1 VKAIDID
8 VGGTFTDLV
17 LTWDDRRLVAKAPTT
32 PYDLSVGFLNVLQAG
47 AEQLGA
53 PLAEVLPQVE
63 IVRYSTTVAMNR
75 LIERKGPRLGLITTE
90 GHEDAVLIGR
100 GAQWTDGTRIAERR
114 NLAAQRKPE
123 PLVTR
128 DLIVGVAERVDS
140 TGRILRPLDEEDVRA
155 KLRRLVDRGAR
166 AIAVSLLWSFANP
179 EHERAVRRII
189 REEYKGYHVGYLPV
203 VLSHEV
209 VGKVGE
215 YERTM
220 TAILDAYLQ
229 TSIKFE
235 LETTWDQLRNHGYR
249 GTFLLTHNTGGS
261 AEIFK
266 TTASRT
272 FNGGPVSGLMG
283 AYHIGQSLGYRNVI
297 ASDVG
302 GTSFDTAMVVDA
314 SVRSYEFRPI
324 IDRWMVGI
332 SMLQTTTMG
341 AGGGSIAWINDLLG
355 GRLEVGPRSAGS
367 YPGPACYDLGG
378 TEPTVTDADLV
389 LGYIAPDGYF
399 GGKMPLNKD
408 KAIEAIRT
416 RIAEPLGVC
425 VDEAAALIRRIIEQ
439 NMAGAIKREVHLRG
453 YHPEDFVL
461 FAFGGGGPTHVA
473 GYRADVPTAVIFPQA
488 PVFSALGSSV
498 MDILHV
504 YEQSGRMQFMAP
516 ATEQIVVDADEFN
529 ARVQTLIDRAR
540 RDLEA
545 EGLADRDVA
554 FSVELDMLY
563 GGLVQVKRVACPVLA
578 ITSEDD
584 ARRVYSDFEKEFSEA
599 FSPHVVNK
607 PGGVYIDGIIVK
619 ATVPTEKLTLPVHP
633 LGGPDPSPARTGSR
647 SAYWPE
653 LGTRVETDVYAFD
666 SLVPGNL
673 VPGPAIAEMEYS
685 TIVVPPG
692 QQLRI
697 DQHGLGILE
706 AAGAL
711 PKENGPKE
719 NGPKENGPK
728 DCTADEKVN

>member
-1 VKAIDID
+1 
-8 VGGTFTDLV
+8 
-17 LTWDDRRLVAKAPTT
+17 
-32 PYDLSVGFLNVLQAG
+32 
-47 AEQLGA
+47 
-53 PLAEVLPQVE
+53 
-63 IVRYSTTVAMNR
+63 
-75 LIERKGPRLGLITTE
+75 
-90 GHEDAVLIGR
+90 
-100 GAQWTDGTRIAERR
+100 
-114 NLAAQRKPE
+114 
-123 PLVTR
+123 
-128 DLIVGVAERVDS
+128 
-140 TGRILRPLDEEDVRA
+140 
-155 KLRRLVDRGAR
+155 
-166 AIAVSLLWSFANP
+166 
-179 EHERAVRRII
+179 
-189 REEYKGYHVGYLPV
+189 
-203 VLSHEV
+203 V

-235 LETTWDQLRNHGYR
+235 LESTWDQLRANGYR
-249 GTFLLTHNTGGS
+249 GSFLLTHNTGGS
-261 AEIFK
+261 GEIFK

-283 AYHIGQSLGYRNVI
+283 SFHIGQALGYRNVI

-302 GTSFDTAMVVDA
+302 GTSFDVGMVVDA

-378 TEPTVTDADLV
+378 TDPTVTDADVV

-399 GGKMPLNKD
+399 GGKMPLDRD
-408 KAIEAIRT
+408 KAVEAVRT
-416 RIAEPLGVC
+416 RIAEPLGVS
-425 VDEAAALIRRIIEQ
+425 VDEAAALIRRIVEQ
-439 NMAGAIKREVHLRG
+439 NMASAIKREVHLRG
-453 YHPEDFVL
+453 YHPEDFAL

-498 MDILHV
+498 MDIMHV
-504 YEQSGRMQFMAP
+504 YEQSRRMPFMAP
-516 ATEQIVVDADEFN
+516 MTEQIV
-529 ARVQTLIDRAR
+529 IDRDAFNGVVDELMAKAR
-540 RDLEA
+540 ADLES
-545 EGLADRDVA
+545 EGLGAEEIV

-563 GGLVQVKRVACPVLA
+563 GGLVHVKRVSSPVLRLE
-578 ITSEDD
+578 SEDD
-584 ARRVYSDFEKEFSEA
+584 ARLVYDAFEKEFSEA

-607 PGGVYIDGIIVK
+607 PGGAHLDGIVLK
-619 ATVPTEKLTLPVHP
+619 ATVVTEKMALPVHE
-633 LGGPDPSPARTGSR
+633 LGSADPSSARTGSR

-653 LGTRVETDVYAFD
+653 LGQRAETDVFAFD
-666 SLVPGNL
+666 SLRPGHT
-673 VPGPAIAEMEYS
+673 VTGPAIVEMEYS

-692 QQLRI
+692 QELRI

-706 AAGAL
+706 DAG
-711 PKENGPKE
+711 
-719 NGPKENGPK
+719 K
-728 DCTADEKVN
+728 DDPS

>member
-1 VKAIDID
+1 MKAIDID

-17 LTWDDRRLVAKAPTT
+17 LTWDDVRYVAKAPTT
-32 PYDLSVGFLNVLQAG
+32 PYDLSVGFLDVLTAG
-47 AEQLGA
+47 AEQLGR
-53 PLAEVLPQVE
+53 PLDQVLPEVE

-90 GHEDAVLIGR
+90 GHEDAILIGR
-100 GAQWTDGTRIAERR
+100 GAQWTDGTRIGERR
-114 NLAAQRKPE
+114 NLSVQAKPV
-123 PLVTR
+123 PLVER
-128 DLIVGVAERVDS
+128 DMIVGVGERVDS
-140 TGRILRPLDEEDVRA
+140 SGRVLRPLDDDDVRA
-155 KLRRLVDRGAR
+155 KLRHLVDNGAR
-166 AIAVSLLWSFANP
+166 AIAVSLLWSFVNP
-179 EHERAVRRII
+179 DHERRIRKII
-189 REEYKGYHVGYLPV
+189 REEYKGFHVGYLPV

-235 LETTWDQLRNHGYR
+235 LESTWDQLRANGYR

-261 AEIFK
+261 GEIFK

-283 AYHIGQSLGYRNVI
+283 SFHIGQALGYRNVI

-302 GTSFDTAMVVDA
+302 GTSFDVGMVVDA

-367 YPGPACYDLGG
+367 YPGPVCYDLGG
-378 TEPTVTDADLV
+378 TEPTVTDADVV

-399 GGKMPLNKD
+399 GGKMPLD
-408 KAIEAIRT
+408 RDRAVEAVRT
-416 RIAEPLGVC
+416 RIAEPLGVP
-425 VDEAAALIRRIIEQ
+425 VDEAAALIRRIVEQ
-439 NMAGAIKREVHLRG
+439 NMASAIKREVHLRG
-453 YHPEDFVL
+453 YHPEDFAL

-498 MDILHV
+498 MDIMHV
-504 YEQSGRMQFMAP
+504 YEQSRRMPFMAP
-516 ATEQIVVDADEFN
+516 MTEQIV
-529 ARVQTLIDRAR
+529 IDRDAFNGVVDELMTKAR
-540 RDLEA
+540 ADLES
-545 EGLADRDVA
+545 EGLGAEEIV

-563 GGLVQVKRVACPVLA
+563 GGLVHVKRVSSPVLR
-578 ITSEDD
+578 IESEDD
-584 ARRVYSDFEKEFSEA
+584 ARLVYDAFEKEFSEA

-607 PGGVYIDGIIVK
+607 PGGAYLDGIVLK
-619 ATVPTEKLTLPVHP
+619 ATVVTEKMALPVHDLQP
-633 LGGPDPSPARTGSR
+633 ADPSAARTGSR

-653 LGTRVETDVYAFD
+653 LGERVETEVLSFD
-666 SLVPGNL
+666 LLMPGNT
-673 VPGPAIAEMEYS
+673 VTGPGIVEMEYS

-706 AAGAL
+706 DAG
-711 PKENGPKE
+711 
-719 NGPKENGPK
+719 K
-728 DCTADEKVN
+728 DES

>member
-1 VKAIDID
+1 MKAIDID

-17 LTWDDRRLVAKAPTT
+17 LTWDDKRVVAKSPTT
-32 PYDLSVGFLNVLQAG
+32 PYDLSVGFLNVLNTG
-47 AEQLGA
+47 AEELGK
-53 PLAEVLPQVE
+53 PLADVMPEID

-90 GHEDAVLIGR
+90 GHEDAILIGR
-100 GAQWTDGTRIAERR
+100 GAQWTDGTRVGERR
-114 NLAAQRKPE
+114 NLAAQHKPE
-123 PLVTR
+123 PLVER
-128 DLIVGVAERVDS
+128 DMIVGVAERIDS
-140 TGRILRPLDEEDVRA
+140 AGNVLRPLDEDDVRT
-155 KLRRLVDRGAR
+155 KLRQLVDNGAR

-179 EHERAVRRII
+179 RHERAVRRII

-235 LETTWDQLRNHGYR
+235 LETTWDQLRNNGYR

-283 AYHIGQSLGYRNVI
+283 SYHIGQALGYSNVI

-302 GTSFDTAMVVDA
+302 GTSFDTGMVVGS

-324 IDRWMVGI
+324 IDKWMVGI

-341 AGGGSIAWINDLLG
+341 AGGGSIAWINELLG
-355 GRLEVGPRSAGS
+355 GRLEVGPQSAGS
-367 YPGPACYDLGG
+367 YPGPVCYDLGG
-378 TEPTVTDADLV
+378 TQPTVTDADVV
-389 LGYIAPDGYF
+389 LDYIAPDAYF
-399 GGKMPLNKD
+399 GGKMPLNRD
-408 KAIEAIRT
+408 KAVEAVRSK
-416 RIAEPLGVC
+416 IAEPLGVS
-425 VDEAAALIRRIIEQ
+425 VDEAAAMIRRIVEQ
-439 NMAGAIKREVHLRG
+439 NMASAIKREVHLRG
-453 YHPEDFVL
+453 YHPEDFAL

-473 GYRADVPTAVIFPQA
+473 GYRADVPAAVIFPQA

-498 MDILHV
+498 MDIMHV

-516 ATEQIVVDADEFN
+516 LTEQIVIDREVFN
-529 ARVQTLIDRAR
+529 SRVQGLIDKAK
-540 RDLEA
+540 RDLVA
-545 EGLADRDVA
+545 EGLGDRETV
-554 FSVELDMLY
+554 FSLELDMLY
-563 GGLVQVKRVACPVLA
+563 GGLVQVKRVACPVLQ
-578 ITSEDD
+578 IETEDD
-584 ARRVYSDFEKEFSEA
+584 AQRVYDEFEKEFAEA

-607 PGGVYIDGIIVK
+607 PGGVYIDGIVLK
-619 ATVPTEKLTLPVHP
+619 ATVITEKMQLPE
-633 LGGPDPSPARTGSR
+633 LALEGEDPSAARTSSR

-653 LGTRVETDVYAFD
+653 LGTRVDTNVYSFD
-666 SLVPGNL
+666 ALRPGN
-673 VPGPAIAEMEYS
+673 VVTGPSIVEMEYS
-685 TIVVPPG
+685 TIVIPPR
-692 QQLRI
+692 QQLRM
-697 DQHGLGILE
+697 DSHGLGIIE
-706 AAGAL
+706 DAG
-711 PKENGPKE
+711 P
-719 NGPKENGPK
+719 
-728 DCTADEKVN
+728 TTR

>member
-1 VKAIDID
+1 MKAIDID

-17 LTWDDRRLVAKAPTT
+17 LTWDDERYVAKSPTT
-32 PYDLSVGFLNVLQAG
+32 PYDLSVCFLNVLNAG
-47 AEQLGA
+47 VEQLGRT
-53 PLAEVLPQVE
+53 LDEVLPEMEV
-63 IVRYSTTVAMNR
+63 VRYSTTVAMNR
-75 LIERKGPRLGLITTE
+75 LVERKGPRLGLITTE
-90 GHEDAVLIGR
+90 GHEDATLIGR
-100 GAQWTDGTRIAERR
+100 GSQWTDGTRISERR
-114 NLAAQRKPE
+114 NLAVQAKPK
-123 PLVTR
+123 PLVER
-128 DLIVGVAERVDS
+128 DMIVGISERVDS
-140 TGRILRPLDEEDVRA
+140 AGQVVRKLDPDDVRT
-155 KLRRLVDRGAR
+155 KLRELVDKGAR

-179 EHERAVRRII
+179 EHELLVRSII

-235 LETTWDQLRNHGYR
+235 LEATWDELRKHGYR

-283 AYHIGQSLGYRNVI
+283 SYHIGKALGFRNVI

-302 GTSFDTAMVVDA
+302 GTSFDTSMVVDA

-341 AGGGSIAWINDLLG
+341 AGGGSIAWINELLG

-378 TEPTVTDADLV
+378 TEPTVTDADVV

-399 GGKMPLNKD
+399 GGKMPLNRD
-408 KAIEAIRT
+408 KAVTAIQT
-416 RIAEPLGVC
+416 RIADPLGVS
-425 VDEAAALIRRIIEQ
+425 VDEAAAMVRRVVES
-439 NMAGAIKREVHLRG
+439 NMASAIKREVHLRG
-453 YHPEDFVL
+453 YHPEDFAL

-488 PVFSALGSSV
+488 AVFSALGSSV
-498 MDILHV
+498 MDIMHV

-516 ATEQIVVDADEFN
+516 VTEEIVIDPKAFN
-529 ARVQTLIDRAR
+529 AKVNAMIDQAR
-540 RDLEA
+540 LDLEA
-545 EGLADRDVA
+545 EGLGDSDTV

-563 GGLVQVKRVACPVLA
+563 GGLVQVKRVSCPVLA
-578 ITSEDD
+578 IESDDD
-584 ARRVYSDFEKEFSEA
+584 AQRLYDAFEKEFSEA

-607 PGGVYIDGIIVK
+607 PGGVYIEGIVLK
-619 ATVPTEKLTLPVHP
+619 ATVVTEKMALPVHELQP
-633 LGGPDPSPARTGSR
+633 PDPSAAKVGSR

-653 LGTRVETDVYAFD
+653 FGERQDTDIYRFD
-666 SLVPGNL
+666 DLVPGNVL
-673 VPGPAIAEMEYS
+673 VGPAISQMEFS
-685 TIVVPPG
+685 TIVIPPG

-697 DQHGLGILE
+697 DQHGLGVLE
-706 AAGAL
+706 DEV
-711 PKENGPKE
+711 P
-719 NGPKENGPK
+719 
-728 DCTADEKVN
+728 TATTDQASEGSA

>member
-1 VKAIDID
+1 MKAIDID

-17 LTWDDRRLVAKAPTT
+17 LTWDDERYVAKAPTT
-32 PYDLSVGFLNVLQAG
+32 PYDLSVGFLDVLNAG
-47 AEQLGA
+47 AEQLDR
-53 PLAEVLPQVE
+53 PLDQLLPEVE

-90 GHEDAVLIGR
+90 GHEDAILIGR
-100 GAQWTDGTRIAERR
+100 GAQWTDGTRISERR
-114 NLAAQRKPE
+114 NLSVQAKPT
-123 PLVTR
+123 PLVER
-128 DLIVGVAERVDS
+128 DMIVGVRERVDS
-140 TGRILRPLDEEDVRA
+140 TGRVLRELDDDDVRT
-155 KLRRLVDRGAR
+155 KLRQLVDNGAR
-166 AIAVSLLWSFANP
+166 AIAVSLLWSFVNP
-179 EHERAVRRII
+179 DHERRIRKII
-189 REEYKGYHVGYLPV
+189 REEYKGFHVGYLPV

-220 TAILDAYLQ
+220 TAVLDAYLQ

-235 LETTWDQLRNHGYR
+235 LEATWDQLRANGYR

-266 TTASRT
+266 TTSSRT

-283 AYHIGQSLGYRNVI
+283 SFHIGQALGYRNVI

-302 GTSFDTAMVVDA
+302 GTSFDVGMVVDA

-341 AGGGSIAWINDLLG
+341 AGGGSIAWINELLG

-367 YPGPACYDLGG
+367 YPGPVCYDLGG
-378 TEPTVTDADLV
+378 TEPTVTDADVV

-399 GGKMPLNKD
+399 GGRMPLYRD
-408 KAIEAIRT
+408 KAVEAVRT
-416 RIAEPLGVC
+416 RIAEPLGVS
-425 VDEAAALIRRIIEQ
+425 VDEAAALIRRVVEQ
-439 NMAGAIKREVHLRG
+439 NMASAIKREVHLRG
-453 YHPEDFVL
+453 YHPEDFAL

-498 MDILHV
+498 MDIVHV
-504 YEQSGRMQFMAP
+504 YEQSRRMPFMAP
-516 ATEQIVVDADEFN
+516 MTEQIVIDRNAFNSVVDEL
-529 ARVQTLIDRAR
+529 VDRAR
-540 RDLEA
+540 ADLEN
-545 EGLADRDVA
+545 EGLGDEEIV

-563 GGLVQVKRVACPVLA
+563 GGLVHVKRVSSPVLR
-578 ITSEDD
+578 IETDDD
-584 ARRVYSDFEKEFSEA
+584 ARLVYDAFEKEFSEA

-607 PGGVYIDGIIVK
+607 PGGAYLDGIVLK
-619 ATVPTEKLTLPVHP
+619 ATVVTEKMALPVHDLQP
-633 LGGPDPSPARTGSR
+633 ADPSAARTGSR
-647 SAYWPE
+647 EAYWPE
-653 LGTRVETDVYAFD
+653 RGERAETDVFAFD
-666 SLVPGNL
+666 VLQPGNT
-673 VPGPAIAEMEYS
+673 VTGPGIVEMEYS

-706 AAGAL
+706 DAA
-711 PKENGPKE
+711 KEE
-719 NGPKENGPK
+719 S
-728 DCTADEKVN
+728 

>member
-1 VKAIDID
+1 MKAIDID

-17 LTWDDRRLVAKAPTT
+17 LTWNNHRFVAKSPTT
-32 PYDLSVGFLNVLQAG
+32 PYDLSVGFLNVLSAG
-47 AEQLGA
+47 ADQLGR
-53 PLAEVLPQVE
+53 PLGEILPQVE

-100 GAQWTDGTRIAERR
+100 GAQWTDGTRISERR
-114 NLAAQRKPE
+114 NLAAQRKPA
-123 PLVTR
+123 PLVER
-128 DLIVGVAERVDS
+128 NMIVGVAERTDS
-140 TGRILRPLDEEDVRA
+140 AGAVLRPLDEGDVRA
-155 KLRRLVDRGAR
+155 KLRELVDKGAR

-179 EHERAVRRII
+179 AHERAVRRII
-189 REEYKGYHVGYLPV
+189 REEYKGFHVGYLPV

-229 TSIKFE
+229 ASIKFE
-235 LETTWDQLRNHGYR
+235 LETTWDKLRENGYR

-283 AYHIGQSLGYRNVI
+283 AYHIGKALGYRNVI

-302 GTSFDTAMVVDA
+302 GTSFDVGMVVG
-314 SVRSYEFRPI
+314 SSIRSYEFRPI
-324 IDRWMVGI
+324 IDKWMVGI

-341 AGGGSIAWINDLLG
+341 AGGGSIAWLNQLLG

-378 TEPTVTDADLV
+378 TEPTVTDADVV
-389 LGYIAPDGYF
+389 LGYIAPDSYF
-399 GGKMPLNKD
+399 GGKMPLNAD
-408 KAIEAIRT
+408 KAAEAIRS
-416 RIAEPLGVC
+416 RIAEPLGVT
-425 VDEAAALIRRIIEQ
+425 VEEAAALIRRIVEQ
-439 NMAGAIKREVHLRG
+439 NMASAIKREVHLRG

-498 MDILHV
+498 MDIMHV

-516 ATEQIVVDADEFN
+516 ATERIVIDKEAFNERVRELVDK
-529 ARVQTLIDRAR
+529 ARK
-540 RDLEA
+540 DLEA
-545 EGLADRDVA
+545 EGLGDRETV

-563 GGLVQVKRVACPVLA
+563 GGLVQVKRVSSPVLF
-578 ITSEDD
+578 IESDDD
-584 ARRVYSDFEKEFSEA
+584 ARRVYDDFEKEFSEA

-607 PGGVYIDGIIVK
+607 PGGVYLDGIVLK
-619 ATVPTEKLTLPVHP
+619 ATVTTEKLELPVRP
-633 LGGPDPSPARTGSR
+633 LQGTDPGAAKTGSR
-647 SAYWPE
+647 QAYWPE
-653 LGTRVETDVYAFD
+653 FGGWQDTPVYAFA
-666 SLVPGNL
+666 SLQPGNA
-673 VPGPAIAEMEYS
+673 VPGPAIAEMEFS
-685 TIVVPPG
+685 TIVIPPG
-692 QQLRI
+692 QQLEI
-697 DQHGLGILE
+697 DSHDLGILRN
-706 AAGAL
+706 AGT
-711 PKENGPKE
+711 EG
-719 NGPKENGPK
+719 
-728 DCTADEKVN
+728 

>member
-1 VKAIDID
+1 MKAIDID

-17 LTWDDRRLVAKAPTT
+17 LTWDDVRHVAKAPTT
-32 PYDLSVGFLNVLQAG
+32 PYDLSVGFLDVLTAG
-47 AEQLGA
+47 AEQLGR
-53 PLAEVLPQVE
+53 PLDEVLPEIE

-90 GHEDAVLIGR
+90 GHEDAILIGR
-100 GAQWTDGTRIAERR
+100 GAQWTDGTRIGERR
-114 NLAAQRKPE
+114 NLSVQAKPA
-123 PLVTR
+123 PLVER
-128 DLIVGVAERVDS
+128 DMIVGVGERIDS
-140 TGRILRPLDEEDVRA
+140 TGRVLRALDDDDVRA
-155 KLRRLVDRGAR
+155 KLRHLVDNGAR
-166 AIAVSLLWSFANP
+166 AIAVSLLWSFVNP
-179 EHERAVRRII
+179 DHERRIRKII

-235 LETTWDQLRNHGYR
+235 LESTWDQLRANGYR

-261 AEIFK
+261 GEIFK

-283 AYHIGQSLGYRNVI
+283 SFHIGQALGYRNVI

-302 GTSFDTAMVVDA
+302 GTSFDVGMVVDA

-341 AGGGSIAWINDLLG
+341 AGGGSIAWINELLG

-378 TEPTVTDADLV
+378 TEPTVTDADVV

-399 GGKMPLNKD
+399 GGKMPLDRD
-408 KAIEAIRT
+408 KAVEAVRT
-416 RIAEPLGVC
+416 RIAEPLGVS
-425 VDEAAALIRRIIEQ
+425 VDEAAALIRRIVEQ
-439 NMAGAIKREVHLRG
+439 NMASAIKREVHLRG
-453 YHPEDFVL
+453 YHPEDFAL

-498 MDILHV
+498 MDIMHV
-504 YEQSGRMQFMAP
+504 YEQSRRMPFMAP
-516 ATEQIVVDADEFN
+516 MTEQIV
-529 ARVQTLIDRAR
+529 IDRDAFNGVVDELMTKAR
-540 RDLEA
+540 ADLES
-545 EGLADRDVA
+545 EGLGGEEIV

-563 GGLVQVKRVACPVLA
+563 GGLVHVKRVSSPVLRLE
-578 ITSEDD
+578 SEDD
-584 ARRVYSDFEKEFSEA
+584 ARLVYDAFEKEFSEA

-607 PGGVYIDGIIVK
+607 PGGAYLDGIVLK
-619 ATVPTEKLTLPVHP
+619 ATVVTEKMALPVHDLQP
-633 LGGPDPSPARTGSR
+633 ADPSAARTGSR
-647 SAYWPE
+647 EAYWPE
-653 LGTRVETDVYAFD
+653 LGERAETEVFAFD
-666 SLVPGNL
+666 ALQPGNT
-673 VPGPAIAEMEYS
+673 VTGPGIVEMEFS

-706 AAGAL
+706 DAA
-711 PKENGPKE
+711 KEE
-719 NGPKENGPK
+719 S
-728 DCTADEKVN
+728 

>member
-1 VKAIDID
+1 MKAIDID

-17 LTWDDRRLVAKAPTT
+17 LTWDDRRYVAKSPTT
-32 PYDLSVGFLNVLQAG
+32 PYDLSVGFLNVLNAG
-47 AEQLGA
+47 AEQLGR
-53 PLAEVLPQVE
+53 PLQEVLPEVE

-100 GAQWTDGTRIAERR
+100 GAQWTDGTRIGERR
-114 NLAAQRKPE
+114 NLAVQEKPT
-123 PLVTR
+123 PLVER
-128 DLIVGVAERVDS
+128 DMIVGVAERIDS
-140 TGRILRPLDEEDVRA
+140 KGNVLRKLDEDDVRA
-155 KLRRLVDRGAR
+155 KLRELVDNGAR

-179 EHERAVRRII
+179 EHERLVRKII
-189 REEYKGYHVGYLPV
+189 REEYKGFHVGYLPV
-203 VLSHEV
+203 ILSHEV

-235 LETTWDQLRNHGYR
+235 LETTWDQLRNNGYS
-249 GTFLLTHNTGGS
+249 GTFLLTHNSGGS

-283 AYHIGQSLGYRNVI
+283 CFHIGQALGYRNVI

-302 GTSFDTAMVVDA
+302 GTSFDTGMVVDA

-332 SMLQTTTMG
+332 SMLQTATMG

-355 GRLEVGPRSAGS
+355 GRLEVGPKSAGS
-367 YPGPACYDLGG
+367 YPGPVCYDLGG
-378 TEPTVTDADLV
+378 TEPTVTDADVV

-399 GGKMPLNKD
+399 GGKMPLNKE
-408 KAIEAIRT
+408 KAVDAIRT
-416 RIAEPLGVC
+416 QIAEPLGLS
-425 VDEAAALIRRIIEQ
+425 VDEAAAMIRRIVES
-439 NMAGAIKREVHLRG
+439 NMASAIKREVHLRG
-453 YHPEDFVL
+453 YHPEDFAL

-473 GYRADVPTAVIFPQA
+473 GYREDVPAAVIFPEA

-498 MDILHV
+498 MDIMHV

-516 ATEQIVVDADEFN
+516 VTQEIVLDREDFN
-529 ARVQTLIDRAR
+529 ARVEVMLDKAKK
-540 RDLEA
+540 DLEA
-545 EGLADRDVA
+545 EGLSDAKTV
-554 FSVELDMLY
+554 FSLELDMLY
-563 GGLVQVKRVACPVLA
+563 GGLVQVKRVSAPVLT
-578 ITSEDD
+578 IESDDD
-584 ARRVYSDFEKEFSEA
+584 ANRVYNDFEKEFAEA

-607 PGGVYIDGIIVK
+607 PGGVYIDGIILK
-619 ATVPTEKLTLPVHP
+619 ATVITEKMALEVHELTT
-633 LGGPDPSPARTGSR
+633 PDPTAAQTGSR

-653 LGTRVETDVYAFD
+653 LSERVDTAVFAFD
-666 SLVPGNL
+666 SLEPGN
-673 VPGPAIAEMEYS
+673 VVVGPGIVEMEFS
-685 TIVVPPG
+685 TIVVPPH
-692 QQLRI
+692 QQLRM

-706 AAGAL
+706 NREVNRTEAAR
-711 PKENGPKE
+711 
-719 NGPKENGPK
+719 
-728 DCTADEKVN
+728 